1 MSFEILYFLGPNFR
15 ISLQV
20 FSHNLKMVWV
30 WLAFMPLEEG
40 KDNIFSANKKR
51 RCEKT

>member
-1 MSFEILYFLGPNFR
+1 MSFEILYFLGANFL

-30 WLAFMPLEEG
+30 WLAFMSLDEG
-40 KDNIFSANKKR
+40 KDNLFSAKKKR
-51 RCEKT
+51 RCEKA